1 MICLNSY
8 VTITNNHADTSTG
21 FLYYFA
27 LSEQTR
33 DRQVT
38 GGVTC
43 MFSGGVGQ
51 VESTSPVVGPTHEL
65 DSDLVA
71 S

>member
-1 MICLNSY
+1 MICLNRYVQISY
-8 VTITNNHADTSTG
+8 NNYRFPVLICFVGT
-21 FLYYFA
+21 FNPI
-27 LSEQTR
+27 QTR
-33 DRQVT
+33 DRRVA
-38 GGVTC
+38 GVTC

-51 VESTSPVVGPTHEL
+51 VEATSPVVGPTHEL